1 MKASDAYKVM
11 FTNFPDVVSV
21 DQMCQMLGG
30 ISKKTAY
37 QLLKDKKIKSFFVG
51 RSYLMNFGD
60 NLKKIR
66 KKNKNFYYKNKFN
79 DIRIIKNYYGDDN
92 AIVMERNN
100 L

>member
-21 DQMCQMLGG
+21 DQMCQMLGD

-37 QLLKDKKIKSFFVG
+37 QLLQDKKIKSFFVG
-51 RSYLMNFGD
+51 RSYRIP
-60 NLKKIR
+60 KIHIME
-66 KKNKNFYYKNKFN
+66 YLE
-79 DIRIIKNYYGDDN
+79 
-92 AIVMERNN
+92 IVEKSG